1 MGSRASGTGPRWCA
15 IPCPRLLAGEVR
27 RRHIGNQMV
36 TFQKQ
41 LDRTFAALADPTRRA
56 ILLRLSEGEATVG
69 ELARPFRMSRPAIS
83 KHLRVLERAGLV
95 VRRKD
100 GRISRCTLDAS
111 PMRDA
116 ATWVERYR
124 RFWEGQLDR
133 LTTYLEEKEDAS

>member
-1 MGSRASGTGPRWCA
+1 
-15 IPCPRLLAGEVR
+15 
-27 RRHIGNQMV
+27 MV